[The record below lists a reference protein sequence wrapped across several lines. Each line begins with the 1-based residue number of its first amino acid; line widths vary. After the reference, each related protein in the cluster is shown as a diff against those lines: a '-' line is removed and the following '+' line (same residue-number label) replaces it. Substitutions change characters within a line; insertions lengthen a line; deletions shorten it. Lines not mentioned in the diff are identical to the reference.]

1 MASHTSSDSNDEL
14 DDKIAE
20 VYDTSMTPIKTEM
33 TDDTLLPAVT
43 KKKYLSVTKESIVMQ
58 VKSSL

>member
-1 MASHTSSDSNDEL
+1 MASHTSSESNDEL

-33 TDDTLLPAVT
+33 TDDALLPAVT
-43 KKKYLSVTKESIVMQ
+43 KK
-58 VKSSL
+58 